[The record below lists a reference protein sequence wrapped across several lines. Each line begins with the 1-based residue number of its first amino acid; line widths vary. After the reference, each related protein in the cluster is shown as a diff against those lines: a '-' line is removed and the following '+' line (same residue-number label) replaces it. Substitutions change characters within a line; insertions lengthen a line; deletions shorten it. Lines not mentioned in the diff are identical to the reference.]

1 MSGPADEQPG
11 AERAEAAGRDSAE
24 RKSAERESAVE
35 DGFGHLLIERSG
47 GIGGFL
53 LVWDID
59 VDASRHREEIG
70 PRIAALPWESES
82 GPDETEAGPN
92 EAGASPNETGAGGGA
107 LAGAG
112 TGAGGGADRFIYLIE
127 SRFGYVRFGESRMP
141 EDFRRLVDEVREI
154 ADPERRRP

>member
-1 MSGPADEQPG
+1 MSGPAEEQSG
-11 AERAEAAGRDSAE
+11 AERAELAGRDSAE
-24 RKSAERESAVE
+24 RKSAERDSTERDSAE
-35 DGFGHLLIERSG
+35 EGGFGHLLIERSG

-82 GPDETEAGPN
+82 GSNESEAGPN
-92 EAGASPNETGAGGGA
+92 EAEAGGSAEAGGGSH
-107 LAGAG
+107 
-112 TGAGGGADRFIYLIE
+112 AGGGADRFVYLIE

-141 EDFRRLVDEVREI
+141 EDFRRLVDSVREI

>member
-1 MSGPADEQPG
+1 MSGPAEEQSG

-24 RKSAERESAVE
+24 RESAEE

-70 PRIAALPWESES
+70 SRIAALPWESES
-82 GPDETEAGPN
+82 GSNESEAGPN
-92 EAGASPNETGAGGGA
+92 ESTAGGSA
-107 LAGAG
+107 E
-112 TGAGGGADRFIYLIE
+112 AGGGADRFVYLIE

-141 EDFRRLVDEVREI
+141 EDFRRLVDSVREI

>member
-11 AERAEAAGRDSAE
+11 AERAEAAGRDTAE
-24 RKSAERESAVE
+24 RKSAERDSAE
-35 DGFGHLLIERSG
+35 DDGFGHLLIERSG
-47 GIGGFL
+47 GIGGLL

-82 GPDETEAGPN
+82 GPNEPEAGPN
-92 EAGASPNETGAGGGA
+92 EAESGGRAEAGGGSQ
-107 LAGAG
+107 
-112 TGAGGGADRFIYLIE
+112 AGGSADRFVYLIE

>member
-11 AERAEAAGRDSAE
+11 AERAEAAGHD
-24 RKSAERESAVE
+24 SAERESAAE

-82 GPDETEAGPN
+82 GPNESEAGPN
-92 EAGASPNETGAGGGA
+92 EAGA
-107 LAGAG
+107 
-112 TGAGGGADRFIYLIE
+112 GGGADRFVYLIE